1 MHKNLF
7 CLLRQRE
14 ILDILIGDKTIAER
28 DGYKIEM
35 PYLSGSKLFDRMR
48 QFGFENK
55 CPSGSSRWNYMND
68 LLDFVIREQKESTL
82 LSFWFSREHFVSL
95 TTLNDSEKIAIAH
108 KDIVETILSA
118 INTHLFLGGNKLV
131 KVGNNFF
138 VIPVD
143 EEPIFELPAVKN
155 IEVEYIRSL
164 QDRCSEDLIAENFDS
179 VITKSRTL
187 IEEVLIFILEKNHI
201 EVTARGDIKKL
212 YAQFKNHYN
221 MNTQKGFGERINKL
235 LSGLE
240 TILQSIAEMRNM
252 NSDAHGVGKNRI
264 TIKKRDAQLV
274 INTAIIFSE
283 YLLETYE
290 NNLIKL
296 SISHQ

>member
-1 MHKNLF
+1 MNKKSFHFLK
-7 CLLRQRE
+7 QRE

-28 DGYKIEM
+28 DGYKVEM
-35 PYLSGSKLFDRMR
+35 PYLSGGKLFDRMR
-48 QFGFENK
+48 QFGFENQY
-55 CPSGSSRWNYMND
+55 PSGSSRWNYMKD
-68 LLDFVIREQKESTL
+68 LLDFAIREQKESSL
-82 LSFWFSREHFVSL
+82 LSYWFSREHFVSL
-95 TTLNDSEKIAIAH
+95 TALNDSEKIAVAH
-108 KDIVETILSA
+108 KDIVESILSA
-118 INTHLFLGGNKLV
+118 INSHLFFGGNKLV

-138 VIPVD
+138 IVSVD
-143 EEPIFELPAVKN
+143 EEPIFELPTIKN

-164 QDRCSEDLIAENFDS
+164 QDRCAEDLIAENFDS

-187 IEEVLIFILEKNHI
+187 IEEVLFFILEKNNI
-201 EVTARGDIKKL
+201 EVTAKGDIKKL
-212 YAQFKNHYN
+212 YAQFKTRYN

-240 TILQSIAEMRNM
+240 TILQAIAEMRNM
-252 NSDAHGVGKNRI
+252 NSDAHGVGQNRI

-290 NNLIKL
+290 NHL
-296 SISHQ
+296 SKYSTLH